1 MAELG
6 MNSDTLV
13 MELRGESIEYSNYPL
28 YREISMIVLN
38 LHSLYH
44 GLIDNI
50 LLIDFGE
57 GERET

>member
-1 MAELG
+1 